1 MSERAHPDD
10 PDFQDRWVWRR
21 RFRGMIPWPHHE
33 RNIWKQGLMVR
44 YKFCQP
50 YARGK
55 RVLDIPC
62 GVGWGT
68 YLLRQTVRLVGVD
81 LSEESIEYA
90 RSHYRNKADF
100 VVGNM
105 EHLLF
110 DDRSFDLMICLEGIE
125 HVPVELAER
134 FIQEAARVLS
144 PSGRIILTNPIPD
157 PDRAPNPYHI
167 HEYTQKEF
175 DSLLDPCFK
184 TELCQIR
191 KCENVSIIYYVG
203 QVKGKSS

>member
-10 PDFQDRWVWRR
+10 PAFQDRWVWRR
-21 RFRGMIPWPHHE
+21 RFRGMIPWPHYE
-33 RNIWKQGLMVR
+33 RSPWKQGLMAR
-44 YKFCQP
+44 YKFCQL

-68 YLLRQTVRLVGVD
+68 SLLRQTARLVGVD
-81 LSEESIEYA
+81 LSEEAIEYA
-90 RSHYRNKADF
+90 RSHYRDKADF
-100 VVGNM
+100 VVGSM
-105 EHLLF
+105 EHLPF
-110 DDRSFDLMICLEGIE
+110 DDGPFDLIICLEGIE

-134 FIQEAARVLS
+134 FTQEAARVLS
-144 PSGRIILTNPIPD
+144 PSGRIILTNPLPD

-167 HEYTQKEF
+167 HEYTQEEF

-191 KCENVSIIYYVG
+191 KYGTVSIIYYVG